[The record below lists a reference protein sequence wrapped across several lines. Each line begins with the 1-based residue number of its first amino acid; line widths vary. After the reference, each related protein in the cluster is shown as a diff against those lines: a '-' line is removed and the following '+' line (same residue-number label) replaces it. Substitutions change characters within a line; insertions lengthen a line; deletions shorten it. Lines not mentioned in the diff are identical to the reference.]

1 MIEKYKTGGPQTERP
16 VPLTVLK
23 TSSSLQDKPVA
34 PNHDEYDH
42 DIENGENCVTS
53 LDETETQDL
62 SRRSSLHSSIL
73 EVTRSGSP
81 DVSEHTENPLSEI
94 EGAEA
99 KPEVVVTK
107 AKGEEDGKDKIANYL
122 NLIPAPTPT
131 RFVGKMH
138 KVREDKKKLDDRTGS
153 IETITEV
160 AEGETALA
168 KATSDDGNETES
180 RRSSAKS
187 ISKIK
192 LGSLVGNVR
201 KTGVGRK
208 ESISVA
214 SDQASKSTSPS
225 SSTGGGKDLKDSP
238 SSTGSG
244 VATKKKVEAEQP
256 PATKEWKTRL
266 FFRQKEDLTDEEILD
281 AIGAEESPKVVGQSL
296 GEVAHAAT
304 FMKKLLDGKKETT
317 PAKSP
322 GLSLSGSV
330 FYVGSLKAKLSKAP
344 DEEEEEVKMIKN
356 PAMKSTVFLGKM
368 ISRKDKR
375 GLKRGGSSD
384 EEMDSMKENPI
395 FLALEKVK
403 MKQQTSL
410 DSDSRAAS
418 RASKTSMKSNIDF
431 DGDDKDSG
439 LALGETVGSL
449 NAGLLTVK
457 TGNIREWNLHKHVK
471 GDRELKPI
479 LIL

>member
-1 MIEKYKTGGPQTERP
+1 M
-16 VPLTVLK
+16 
-23 TSSSLQDKPVA
+23 
-34 PNHDEYDH
+34 
-42 DIENGENCVTS
+42 
-53 LDETETQDL
+53 
-62 SRRSSLHSSIL
+62 
-73 EVTRSGSP
+73 
-81 DVSEHTENPLSEI
+81 
-94 EGAEA
+94 
-99 KPEVVVTK
+99 
-107 AKGEEDGKDKIANYL
+107 
-122 NLIPAPTPT
+122 
-131 RFVGKMH
+131 
-138 KVREDKKKLDDRTGS
+138 
-153 IETITEV
+153 
-160 AEGETALA
+160 
-168 KATSDDGNETES
+168 
-180 RRSSAKS
+180 
-187 ISKIK
+187 
-192 LGSLVGNVR
+192 R

-238 SSTGSG
+238 SSSGSG
-244 VATKKKVEAEQP
+244 AATKKTSDKTVKKTSAGLMSFKAKMGLGKTKKKVEAEQP

-317 PAKSP
+317 PAKSASIFP
-322 GLSLSGSV
+322 GSV

-418 RASKTSMKSNIDF
+418 RASKTRYIINF
-431 DGDDKDSG
+431 
-439 LALGETVGSL
+439 
-449 NAGLLTVK
+449 
-457 TGNIREWNLHKHVK
+457 
-471 GDRELKPI
+471 EL
-479 LIL
+479 

>member
-1 MIEKYKTGGPQTERP
+1 M
-16 VPLTVLK
+16 
-23 TSSSLQDKPVA
+23 
-34 PNHDEYDH
+34 
-42 DIENGENCVTS
+42 
-53 LDETETQDL
+53 
-62 SRRSSLHSSIL
+62 
-73 EVTRSGSP
+73 
-81 DVSEHTENPLSEI
+81 
-94 EGAEA
+94 
-99 KPEVVVTK
+99 
-107 AKGEEDGKDKIANYL
+107 
-122 NLIPAPTPT
+122 
-131 RFVGKMH
+131 
-138 KVREDKKKLDDRTGS
+138 
-153 IETITEV
+153 
-160 AEGETALA
+160 
-168 KATSDDGNETES
+168 
-180 RRSSAKS
+180 
-187 ISKIK
+187 
-192 LGSLVGNVR
+192 R

-208 ESISVA
+208 ESISVS

-238 SSTGSG
+238 SSSGSG
-244 VATKKKVEAEQP
+244 AATKKTSDKTAKKTSAGLMSFKAKMGLGKTKKKVEAEQP

-304 FMKKLLDGKKETT
+304 FMKKLLDGKKEST
-317 PAKSP
+317 PSKSP

-418 RASKTSMKSNIDF
+418 RASKTRYYQ
-431 DGDDKDSG
+431 
-439 LALGETVGSL
+439 L
-449 NAGLLTVK
+449 
-457 TGNIREWNLHKHVK
+457 
-471 GDRELKPI
+471 
-479 LIL
+479 